1 MSIKLL
7 TNQLAHRRR
16 MLTVAAILFFCAQ
29 ILLATADTL
38 TRTSW
43 GKDASGADVD
53 LYTITS
59 ANAEVKLS
67 TYGARIVSI
76 RVPNREGKLANI
88 IVGRDTLEGYLDDR
102 SSIMGATVGRFANRI
117 AGGEFKLYGATYDI
131 PKNSNGNAIHGGPIG
146 FDRKVWKAKEVP
158 GGVEMILVSPDGD
171 MGFPG
176 TLTVHVT
183 FTLTQRRGD
192 PALSIM
198 YSAESG
204 KPTVINLTNHAYFN
218 LSDDTTS
225 SVMGDTAIIEA
236 DSYTPVDE
244 KGIPTGAVDPVA
256 GTPLDF
262 RTAHAIGSQAPP
274 RGYDNN
280 FVLRSPGDAEPAAEV
295 DDPVSGR
302 TIQVFTTEPGMQ
314 FFVPRFPAAPPV
326 ANGVRRPALAAFCL
340 ETQHYPDSPNHPQF
354 PSTVLTPGKPFQ
366 STTTYVFGV
375 KSAPQK

>member
-117 AGGEFKLYGATYDI
+117 AGGEFKLYGATYD
-131 PKNSNGNAIHGGPIG
+131 
-146 FDRKVWKAKEVP
+146 
-158 GGVEMILVSPDGD
+158 
-171 MGFPG
+171 
-176 TLTVHVT
+176 
-183 FTLTQRRGD
+183 
-192 PALSIM
+192 
-198 YSAESG
+198 
-204 KPTVINLTNHAYFN
+204 
-218 LSDDTTS
+218 
-225 SVMGDTAIIEA
+225 
-236 DSYTPVDE
+236 
-244 KGIPTGAVDPVA
+244 
-256 GTPLDF
+256 
-262 RTAHAIGSQAPP
+262 
-274 RGYDNN
+274 
-280 FVLRSPGDAEPAAEV
+280 
-295 DDPVSGR
+295 
-302 TIQVFTTEPGMQ
+302 
-314 FFVPRFPAAPPV
+314 
-326 ANGVRRPALAAFCL
+326 
-340 ETQHYPDSPNHPQF
+340 
-354 PSTVLTPGKPFQ
+354 
-366 STTTYVFGV
+366 
-375 KSAPQK
+375 